1 MGKQYL
7 IVISLVLFFGCSK
20 NKTTDIQSQ
29 NETDK
34 YLSLAENNKL
44 PYKERSNYNK
54 RALAILIE
62 EKSSILNDN
71 KLLKA
76 ARNFYKIN
84 ELEQLYK
91 VAKIIQDKATKN
103 KDSLS
108 LAKTH
113 TYLGRYYSDK
123 SIFDS
128 SYIHFFKA
136 KEILLKQ
143 KDTSI
148 LLDLYMAIA
157 HLQFDTCDYINCEKS
172 IFEALKY
179 VKKDDDVN
187 KYLIFNLLGITYC
200 EINEYDKSLEY
211 HYKALKVVYRNKKIP
226 LESQYVANTL
236 NNIGNVYQFNQDYE
250 KSLYF
255 YNQAFKSKNLF
266 SDSPYLYAILKDN
279 IAYSTFREGSLEHLP
294 DLFYEAL
301 KIRTDLK
308 IIKGIIVTKIHLS
321 EYYLFQK
328 EISKAIEFAENAR
341 DLSKKN
347 KLPGELLESL
357 KQLIQV
363 DPKNAAQYSQQYIKI
378 SDSLQLAERKI
389 RNKFARIAYETEE
402 ITLEKDDAVKQ
413 KWIFMWS
420 AIGLILLGLSGFI
433 IKLQKTKQKELM
445 FVQEQQKSNEAIY
458 QLIHDRQIKL
468 DEGRQIEKKRIAQEL
483 HDGVMNR
490 LASTR
495 LNLFILNKK
504 KDDETI
510 EKCLGFINDIQSIE
524 KEIRQVAHD
533 LNNDIF
539 SGNNSFN
546 SILETLFN
554 QQKSISTANIFI
566 ETDKSINWETTSS
579 IIKINLYRILQES
592 LQNANKYA
600 QAKNIYVTMTKEDDL
615 LHVVIHDDGIG
626 FNARKIKNGIGI
638 KNMYDRVKILSGKI
652 DIRSAK
658 GTLINISFP
667 LSSQSNNATESR

>member
-1 MGKQYL
+1 
-7 IVISLVLFFGCSK
+7 
-20 NKTTDIQSQ
+20 
-29 NETDK
+29 
-34 YLSLAENNKL
+34 
-44 PYKERSNYNK
+44 
-54 RALAILIE
+54 
-62 EKSSILNDN
+62 
-71 KLLKA
+71 
-76 ARNFYKIN
+76 
-84 ELEQLYK
+84 
-91 VAKIIQDKATKN
+91 
-103 KDSLS
+103 
-108 LAKTH
+108 
-113 TYLGRYYSDK
+113 
-123 SIFDS
+123 
-128 SYIHFFKA
+128 
-136 KEILLKQ
+136 
-143 KDTSI
+143 
-148 LLDLYMAIA
+148 MAIA

-179 VKKDDDVN
+179 AKKDDN
-187 KYLIFNLLGITYC
+187 INRYLIFNLLGITYC

-211 HYKALKVVYRNKKIP
+211 HYKALKVINGNKNHF
-226 LESQYVANTL
+226 ESEYVANTL
-236 NNIGNVYQFNQDYE
+236 NNIGNVYQYNQKYE

-255 YNQAFKSKNLF
+255 YNEAFKLKNLF
-266 SDSPYLYAILKDN
+266 SNSPYLYAILKDN
-279 IAYSTFREGSLEHLP
+279 IAYSTFRQGNSEHLP
-294 DLFYEAL
+294 TLFYEAL
-301 KIRTDLK
+301 KIRTDLNIVK
-308 IIKGIIVTKIHLS
+308 GVIITKIHLS

-328 EISKAIEFAENAR
+328 EISKAMKFANDAR
-341 DLSKKN
+341 DLSESN
-347 KLPGELLESL
+347 KLSGELLESL
-357 KQLIQV
+357 KQLIKV
-363 DPKNAAQYSQQYIKI
+363 DPKNAAKYSQKYIKI

-402 ITLEKDDAVKQ
+402 ITLEKDDAIKQ
-413 KWIFMWS
+413 KWIVMWS

-445 FVQEQQKSNEAIY
+445 FVQEQQRSNEAIY

-510 EKCLGFINDIQSIE
+510 EKCLGFINDIQDIE

-554 QQKSISTANIFI
+554 QQRSISTATIFT
-566 ETDKSINWETTSS
+566 ETDKSINWEATSS
-579 IIKINLYRILQES
+579 IIKINLYRILQEA

-600 QAKNIYVTMTKEDDL
+600 QAKNIFVTMTKEDDF
-615 LHVVIHDDGIG
+615 LHVIIHDDGIG
-626 FNARKIKNGIGI
+626 FNARKIKIGIGI

-652 DIRSAK
+652 DIRSVK
-658 GTLINISFP
+658 GTLINITFP
-667 LSSQSNNATESR
+667 LSSKSNNQSESK